1 MIPIVPESLDLNEQ
15 ILYKLAVDV
24 CRKRLNRFAGLFI
37 KTLCPFNPRFHSKEA
52 NLSVMLKAGIK
63 ILSLVNDYQDKG
75 HSKPSPSGEGAVLKD
90 ISSTAPK
97 TTKLLSLALWS
108 AHCSYSWFSDDK

>member
-1 MIPIVPESLDLNEQ
+1 MIPIVPKSLDLNEQ

-24 CRKRLNRFAGLFI
+24 CGKRLNRFAGLFI

-63 ILSLVNDYQDKG
+63 ILNLVNDYQDKG
-75 HSKPSPSGEGAVLKD
+75 DSKPSPSEEGAVLKEN
-90 ISSTAPK
+90 SSTAAR
-97 TTKLLSLALWS
+97 TAKLLPLALWT
-108 AHCSYSWFSDDK
+108 AHCSCCWFTDDK